1 MKKITCRELGG
12 ACDLIFEGSTF
23 SEVASQSQ
31 AHGMIMSKAQD
42 QAHLDALKEMGKL
55 MGEPAAM
62 QKWMQEKEDY
72 FNASPDV

>member
-12 ACDLIFEGSTF
+12 ACDLIFKGNTF

-31 AHGMIMSKAQD
+31 AHGVTMSKAQD
-42 QAHLDALKEMGKL
+42 QAHLDAMKEMGKL
-55 MGEPAAM
+55 MVEPAAM

-72 FNASPDV
+72 FNALPDS